1 LLHGTDAL
9 AFPKDGS
16 LIYKLLGP
24 EQQDDFARGWG
35 VSYGAYLCP
44 ASALR
49 CVAVP

>member
-35 VSYGAYLCP
+35 VSYGAGSLMEPP
-44 ASALR
+44 APSA
-49 CVAVP
+49 